1 MLEQKTHYEQ
11 VPLEIVQKI
20 VEEQILQEITTEQAQ
35 GTKTLKLEEGLV
47 EAQEELMAGS
57 GSISNLER

>member
-11 VPLEIVQKI
+11 VPLEIVRKI

-35 GTKTLKLEEGLV
+35 GTNTLKLEEDLV
-47 EAQEELMAGS
+47 EAQEGLIAGS
-57 GSISNLER
+57 GPFSNLER